1 MPRSWI
7 VWSLLALF
15 CAGPFS
21 TVARAEFFGCNDKVS
36 VRYDG
41 HRAQANAQAS
51 ANYTHEF
58 TAQSTRPRV
67 TIYPRK
73 HRLSSNSV
81 RQCRATLVK
90 EYRISGTVIVP
101 RTTCWWE

>member
-1 MPRSWI
+1 MPRYWI
-7 VWSLLALF
+7 VWGVLVLI
-15 CAGPFS
+15 CAATGLSS
-21 TVARAEFFGCNDKVS
+21 TDARGEFFGCNDKVS

-41 HRAQANAQAS
+41 HRARAS
-51 ANYTHEF
+51 ARYTHELA
-58 TAQSTRPRV
+58 AQSTRPRV

-73 HRLSSNSV
+73 HRLNSNSV

>member
-15 CAGPFS
+15 CAATGLSS
-21 TVARAEFFGCNDKVS
+21 TAARAEFFGCNDKVS

-41 HRAQANAQAS
+41 HRAQARAR
-51 ANYTHEF
+51 YTHELA
-58 TAQSTRPRV
+58 AQTTRPRV